1 MKNLPVEKNSIINI
15 ALTINNKY
23 SKQASVTI
31 VSLLNNLSKDSFANI
46 FIISNDINKKNK
58 DKLLDLEK
66 NNNCSLNFIKVD
78 DSLNNLFIGVKTHG
92 YISLNTYHR
101 LILDQIL
108 PSDVNKVIY
117 IDSDTLI
124 FSDIKELYNTDISS
138 FYLGAV
144 LDIGAKKQLKK
155 SKQNIDLFYFNAGVL
170 LLNINKLRKE
180 NFHKQIIEYIEK
192 NRDNIY
198 LGDQQ
203 ILNELTHNK
212 VYPLDKKW
220 NIQISKYSSRS
231 YLTCRPGIIH
241 FITDQKPW
249 NISSMQLHKHTWL
262 KHLQMTSFKIKN
274 KKYID
279 KVYKYGDIL
288 SIITLFKNR
297 PFTLFR
303 LKFWECLLFDLK
315 YYLKNLYSI

>member
-108 PSDVNKVIY
+108 PSDVNKIIY

-170 LLNINKLRKE
+170 LLNINKIRKE
-180 NFHKQIIEYIEK
+180 NFHKQIIEYI
-192 NRDNIY
+192 
-198 LGDQQ
+198 
-203 ILNELTHNK
+203 
-212 VYPLDKKW
+212 
-220 NIQISKYSSRS
+220 
-231 YLTCRPGIIH
+231 
-241 FITDQKPW
+241 
-249 NISSMQLHKHTWL
+249 
-262 KHLQMTSFKIKN
+262 
-274 KKYID
+274 
-279 KVYKYGDIL
+279 
-288 SIITLFKNR
+288 
-297 PFTLFR
+297 
-303 LKFWECLLFDLK
+303 
-315 YYLKNLYSI
+315 